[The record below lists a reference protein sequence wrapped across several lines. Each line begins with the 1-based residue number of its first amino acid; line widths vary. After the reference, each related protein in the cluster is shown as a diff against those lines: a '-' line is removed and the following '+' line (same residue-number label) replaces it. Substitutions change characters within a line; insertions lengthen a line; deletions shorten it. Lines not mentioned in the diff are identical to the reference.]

1 MLDDSAENRML
12 DGPNHFVIKR
22 QYWISQTK
30 TNNER
35 YVFVTVRI
43 LAQKC
48 TAGLYEK
55 LGKTDE
61 NDKSLCSLR
70 NPAVCFFRSGSGV
83 KAAFS
88 NPFRFNQIKG
98 NGAPGETRTRDPLL
112 RSRSTYFAKSC
123 QRSG

>member
-1 MLDDSAENRML
+1 MMHLLSRLSSSSRVALLEFKGQRNTIQIPLDQSIEKMPDDSAENRML
-12 DGPNHFVIKR
+12 DGPNHLGIKR

-30 TNNER
+30 INNER

-55 LGKTDE
+55 LAKTDK

-70 NPAVCFFRSGSGV
+70 TRPSAFFAVDLGEGLFF
-83 KAAFS
+83 
-88 NPFRFNQIKG
+88 
-98 NGAPGETRTRDPLL
+98 
-112 RSRSTYFAKSC
+112 
-123 QRSG
+123 